1 MSRTR
6 VLIVDDSAFV
16 RRALA
21 RVLGQERDLELV
33 GEADDGESALAM
45 SGVLTPDVVLL
56 DLGLPERDGL
66 SVLTEL
72 RARHPDV
79 AVIVVAANASA
90 LSERGQQ
97 ALALG
102 AFRCVDKST
111 VSSMELHALGAE
123 LLASIREARQRPV
136 SRAVPEARGQRPEIL
151 VVGASTGGPAALQRL
166 VAGLGRDFPAPIF
179 MVQHMPGGIL
189 PQLAQR
195 LSAELPTPG
204 QRLVAGA
211 FYLAPGGRDAC
222 VVRDATGL
230 RMIARPPSPSA
241 PHVPG
246 VDPLFH
252 SAAEACGPGAWGVL
266 LTGMG
271 RDGALGLAAIRGAGG
286 LTVAQDAASSAV
298 WGMPRAA
305 FELRAARHVLALEHI
320 APFLRSAVLSEE
332 VRRPAR
338 DTHPEVSTCS

>member
-6 VLIVDDSAFV
+6 VMVVDDSAFV

-21 RVLGQERDLELV
+21 RVLGQDPDLELV
-33 GEADDGESALAM
+33 GEADNGETALAM
-45 SGVLTPDVVLL
+45 TGVLSPDVVLL

-66 SVLTEL
+66 SVLAEL
-72 RARHPDV
+72 RAHHPSV

-90 LSERGQQ
+90 ISERGQQ

-102 AFRCVDKST
+102 ALRCVDKST
-111 VSSMELHALGAE
+111 VSSMELHALGSE
-123 LLASIREARQRPV
+123 LLASIREVHARRSQAVPAEAEPQRP
-136 SRAVPEARGQRPEIL
+136 GIL
-151 VVGASTGGPAALQRL
+151 VVGASTGGPSALQRL
-166 VAGLGRDFPAPIF
+166 VTGLGRDFPAPVVI
-179 MVQHMPGGIL
+179 VQHMPGSIL

-204 QRLVAGA
+204 QRLVAGSI
-211 FYLAPGGRDAC
+211 YLAPGGRDAC
-222 VVRDATGL
+222 VVRDANGL
-230 RMIARPPSPSA
+230 RIIARPPNPAA

-246 VDPLFH
+246 VDALFH
-252 SAAEACGPGAWGVL
+252 SAAEACGSGAWGVL

-271 RDGALGLAAIRGAGG
+271 RDGAVGLAAIRSAGG

-320 APFLRSAVLSEE
+320 APFLRSAVLAEE
-332 VRRPAR
+332 VSRPER
-338 DTHPEVSTCS
+338 DLHPEVSTCR